1 LLLDPLIGRDDDL
14 RAVLDILARAR
25 LVTLTGPGGSGKTRL
40 ALAVV
45 ATLRHAVRDAWFVD
59 CSAIEDVAL
68 MGATI
73 AATLDPLGAQRPDPI
88 ELVIA
93 ALNDRPTV
101 LALDNLEQIDGVSA
115 VALRLLEALPGL
127 TVLGTSRRP
136 LRMKG
141 ELEFPVLPL
150 TLPHD
155 ASPAAVTSSPS
166 GALFLTRASAMAPS
180 MILDDA
186 TAADVARLLR
196 RLDGLPLAIELAA
209 ARTRA
214 MSPSEINRR
223 LDDHGPEAIDSR
235 VDDRHRS
242 LRSIMD
248 WTVGQLS
255 PGDAEVLEAISVCAG
270 FDIDLAQALLP
281 DADVVPAIESLISL
295 GLAQRTGSVNGASRF
310 RLLQTIESAVSRR
323 LSSENR
329 GRFRDRHA
337 AHFLEVAAAWERSAA
352 KGATR
357 ALGAEYV
364 ADADNVRRAL
374 DHLEEADPRAG
385 LVLLAR
391 LSLFWSAHGRAREGQ
406 ERFQRA
412 VSGAVGPSVELV
424 RAALEQTALWIQY
437 SPSEIRDLYDW
448 ALDTARVVGDQVCLE
463 EALRLVAAAATGS
476 DDIPRL
482 LEVAAELEAIASEDD
497 PDSRI
502 RLLDVRAHVA
512 WAVNGRTS
520 DRYIDLMRELIA
532 ALREAGSDRAL
543 GMSVDLAGGL
553 FGRGE
558 YDESLRFART
568 AADTY
573 LDLGRD
579 GRAGWALGFVAP
591 ALAESGRLAEAI
603 DAAVECASIA
613 IRVGHAENVA
623 TALWAAMPVALA
635 AGQPELTGR
644 LYGAMIHGMFARGE
658 IGLNKFDGEMST
670 SWLKRAERAAPGIA
684 IELAVRDGERADP
697 VQLLESLPEALRGL
711 QGTTAP
717 GGILRHG
724 VLTTREV
731 EVLRLVGRGRSD
743 REIAEALFISPKTA
757 SVHVSNIKSK
767 LGVESRLQIALR
779 ARELG
784 VVETPTSIRSPR
796 AATGPPARLRT
807 RLQQET
813 RGE

>member
-1 LLLDPLIGRDDDL
+1 VTGWSGLVLDPLIGRDDDL
-14 RAVLDILARAR
+14 KAILNAVGRAR
-25 LVTLTGPGGSGKTRL
+25 LVTLTGAGGSGKTRL
-40 ALAVV
+40 ALGVV
-45 ATLRHAVRDAWFVD
+45 AALRGADRDAWFVD
-59 CSAIEDVAL
+59 CSAIEDVEL
-68 MGATI
+68 IGATI
-73 AATLDPLGAQRPDPI
+73 AAALDLQGAQRPDPI

-93 ALNDRPTV
+93 ALEDRSTV

-115 VALRLLEALPGL
+115 AALRLLEALPGL
-127 TVLGTSRRP
+127 TVLGTSRLP

-150 TLPHD
+150 TLPDD
-155 ASPAAVTSSPS
+155 ASPNAVMSSPA
-166 GALFLTRASAMAPS
+166 GALFLTRAGAVAPS
-180 MILDDA
+180 MTLDDA
-186 TAADVARLLR
+186 TAADIARLLR

-214 MSPSEINRR
+214 LSPREIHRR
-223 LDDHGPEAIDSR
+223 LDDRGPEAIDSR
-235 VDDRHRS
+235 TDDRHRS

-255 PGDAEVLEAISVCAG
+255 PGEAEVLDAVSVCAG
-270 FDIDLAQALLP
+270 FDLDLAQALLP
-281 DADVVPAIESLISL
+281 DADVVPAIESLVSL
-295 GLAQRTGSVNGASRF
+295 GLAQRTGIVDGASRF
-310 RLLQTIESAVSRR
+310 RLLQTIESVVSRR
-323 LSSENR
+323 LRPENR
-329 GRFRDRHA
+329 LRFRDRHA
-337 AHFLEVAAAWERSAA
+337 AHLLEVAASWERSAA

-357 ALGAEYV
+357 VLEAAYV

-374 DHLEEADPRAG
+374 DHLEDTDPRAG

-391 LSLFWSAHGRAREGQ
+391 LSLFWSAHGRSREGQ

-412 VSGAVGPSVELV
+412 VASAVQPSVELV

-437 SPSEIRDLYDW
+437 SPSELRDLYGW
-448 ALDTARVVGDQVCLE
+448 ALETARIVGDQSCLE
-463 EALRLVAAAATGS
+463 EALRLVAAAATGN

-512 WAVNGRTS
+512 WAVDGRTS
-520 DRYIDLMRELIA
+520 DRYVDLMRELIA
-532 ALREAGSDRAL
+532 ALEEAGSDRVL

-568 AADTY
+568 AAATY

-579 GRAGWALGFVAP
+579 SRAGWAMGFVAP
-591 ALAESGRLAEAI
+591 ALAESGRSAEAI
-603 DAAVECASIA
+603 DAALECASIA
-613 IRVGHAENVA
+613 IRVGHAENIA

-635 AGQPELTGR
+635 TGQPELTGR

-658 IGLNKFDGEMST
+658 IGLNKFDGEMAA
-670 SWLKRAERAAPGIA
+670 SWLKRAERAAPGVT

-697 VQLLESLPEALRGL
+697 VQLLESLPEALRG
-711 QGTTAP
+711 AAPSPP
-717 GGILRHG
+717 GGVLRHG
-724 VLTTREV
+724 VLTKREV
-731 EVLRLVGRGRSD
+731 EVLTLVGRGRSD
-743 REIAEALFISPKTA
+743 PEIAEALFISPKTA
-757 SVHVSNIKSK
+757 SVHVSSIKSK
-767 LGVESRLQIALR
+767 LGVESRLQMALR

-784 VVETPTSIRSPR
+784 LVEPR
-796 AATGPPARLRT
+796 ASSGAR
-807 RLQQET
+807 
-813 RGE
+813 GKP